1 MHYRYLSL
9 VILCFCTS
17 FLFGQSKKV
26 EKDKKSKEETPAE
39 LANKVWVD
47 NIRTVKFHVQ
57 GLPTSEPVVRLNSST
72 RLILRFDDVDLDVKD
87 YVYSIQLHNRD
98 WTLNEEL
105 TTFDFLQGFDEEVL
119 QEYKFSRTR
128 YSDYVHYSLVLPN
141 ERINWKLSGNYV
153 LKIYDDSDE
162 RKLCLTRRFMVV
174 DDQVVVNPDVRAG
187 FTGGQS
193 RTHQE
198 VDFDLLFQDGVTF
211 NAPDMITATVIQ
223 NGIWSK
229 AILDIRPLFIK
240 TDQLSFRYQ
249 NKICFESGKEYR
261 FVDMR
266 SLDNRL
272 NFVEKIEEGDQG
284 FDLLIKN
291 EESRSNQNYFN
302 SPDADGKFVIQNF
315 DHISFRSLGNQ
326 AAIDTSITDRA
337 NLSEEEIAERTNLQ
351 DLVRDINLQDI
362 ARAEEAQQLSAE
374 YVLTYFT
381 LDVPQSVYGGDV
393 YIFGELSDWRIDE
406 NFRMKYNEAGL
417 RYEAEL
423 LLKQG
428 YYNYMYAFQKTA
440 DKGSQR
446 FTFEEL
452 EGNWYETDN
461 TYQVLVYYRPFGER
475 YDQLIGYRSF
485 NSFE

>member
-1 MHYRYLSL
+1 M
-9 VILCFCTS
+9 
-17 FLFGQSKKV
+17 
-26 EKDKKSKEETPAE
+26 
-39 LANKVWVD
+39 
-47 NIRTVKFHVQ
+47 
-57 GLPTSEPVVRLNSST
+57 
-72 RLILRFDDVDLDVKD
+72 
-87 YVYSIQLHNRD
+87 
-98 WTLNEEL
+98 
-105 TTFDFLQGFDEEVL
+105 
-119 QEYKFSRTR
+119 
-128 YSDYVHYSLVLPN
+128 
-141 ERINWKLSGNYV
+141 
-153 LKIYDDSDE
+153 
-162 RKLCLTRRFMVV
+162 
-174 DDQVVVNPDVRAG
+174 
-187 FTGGQS
+187 
-193 RTHQE
+193 
-198 VDFDLLFQDGVTF
+198 
-211 NAPDMITATVIQ
+211 
-223 NGIWSK
+223 
-229 AILDIRPLFIK
+229 
-240 TDQLSFRYQ
+240 SFRYQ

-315 DHISFRSLGNQ
+315 DHISFRSSGNQ